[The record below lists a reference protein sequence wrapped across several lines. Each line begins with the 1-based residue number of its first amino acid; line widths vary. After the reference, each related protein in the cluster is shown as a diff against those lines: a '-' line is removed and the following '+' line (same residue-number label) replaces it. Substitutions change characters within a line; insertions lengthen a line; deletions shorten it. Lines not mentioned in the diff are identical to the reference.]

1 MVIGERFAWCH
12 MQKTGGDVTL
22 QLFQL
27 LPELILHA
35 DPRNTQAKHAT
46 LAERE
51 QEVRGKILACNI
63 RRLPAWM
70 LSWDQH
76 HSQLGSLRPDGRPAL
91 MSSPQQMAEVSRGDR
106 LLAHFTDA
114 GRFQVDRWLRTE
126 HIGEDFTAFASELTD
141 LTEAHRDSIAAYPQ
155 VNVLDYDHELDH
167 WFTPAQVRL
176 MYANNPVW
184 AALEERVYGDL
195 AFMD

>member
-1 MVIGERFAWCH
+1 MVIGEQFAWCH

-22 QLFQL
+22 EFFQLF
-27 LPELILHA
+27 PELIVHA

-46 LAERE
+46 FAERE
-51 QEVRGKILACNI
+51 PEVRGKVLACNI

-76 HSQLGSLRPDGRPAL
+76 HSQLRSLRPDGRPAL

-106 LLAHFTDA
+106 LLANFSDG
-114 GRFQVDRWLRTE
+114 GRFQIDRWLRME
-126 HIGEDFTAFASELTD
+126 HIGEDFTAFVSELTD
-141 LTEAHRDSIAAYPQ
+141 LTDGHRHSISAYPR
-155 VNVLDYDHELDH
+155 VNVLAYDHELDH

-184 AALEERVYGDL
+184 AALEERVYGHL